1 VLIDSNKVKTTSV
14 EVIKD
19 FVLNYLMDKR
29 EISVW
34 NYCASYQNL
43 FSEQF
48 LLMLESIDL
57 EILADTKTKSY
68 IPYQNGV
75 LEITKDEFKL
85 IDFIDIGYYIW
96 HDHILDRD
104 FIEIEDFENDYQ
116 KFINNISNNEPFAIE
131 CVIGYLLSTYKNRS
145 NNKAVILNDEVISE
159 NPEGGTGKG
168 VFVQGI
174 SQLRL
179 WSVKIKMLLS

>member
-1 VLIDSNKVKTTSV
+1 MKYKLFLERNGFKKHYPNDAQKPTWVLIDSNKVKTTSV

-116 KFINNISNNEPFAIE
+116 KFINNISNNENRPRRFQSQ
-131 CVIGYLLSTYKNRS
+131 GTTYPRHGCKTS
-145 NNKAVILNDEVISE
+145 
-159 NPEGGTGKG
+159 G
-168 VFVQGI
+168 
-174 SQLRL
+174 
-179 WSVKIKMLLS
+179 